1 MRNFVE
7 KAGRAVVLGLLF
19 FGLRLLQLRSGFDP
33 EPGRARPS
41 AAGTA
46 LAACLAAAAALEALL
61 ALRLSK
67 EKMPF
72 RRRFAP
78 VGGMKMALVMGAML
92 LIAGSALMAACAVIG
107 SGIALGAAGL
117 LGATAGVGVLLFTQQ
132 TGRRVDLSVMP
143 LLPAMFFAVF
153 LVLAEYLPEA
163 DNPVLAGYYIPVLA
177 AAMTA
182 YAFSQLAGCV
192 QGESSPRW
200 FTPIAELAAALC
212 IAAAADGLASFS
224 GGLWG
229 ISKVL
234 VYAGC
239 ALTLLAFLALQR
251 RERELPPEEA
261 ETREMEDEAVS
272 TAEPMEKGDEA

>member
-33 EPGRARPS
+33 ETGLALPS

-67 EKMPF
+67 EKIPF

-117 LGATAGVGVLLFTQQ
+117 LGAAAGVGVLLFTQQ

-182 YAFSQLAGCV
+182 YAFSQ
-192 QGESSPRW
+192 
-200 FTPIAELAAALC
+200 LAAALC

>member
-1 MRNFVE
+1 
-7 KAGRAVVLGLLF
+7 
-19 FGLRLLQLRSGFDP
+19 
-33 EPGRARPS
+33 
-41 AAGTA
+41 
-46 LAACLAAAAALEALL
+46 
-61 ALRLSK
+61 
-67 EKMPF
+67 
-72 RRRFAP
+72 
-78 VGGMKMALVMGAML
+78 
-92 LIAGSALMAACAVIG
+92 
-107 SGIALGAAGL
+107 
-117 LGATAGVGVLLFTQQ
+117 
-132 TGRRVDLSVMP
+132 
-143 LLPAMFFAVF
+143 
-153 LVLAEYLPEA
+153 
-163 DNPVLAGYYIPVLA
+163 
-177 AAMTA
+177 MTA